1 VINFT
6 KILPKSNVD
15 WKSRPLSWKLGSEV
29 KLGVQ
34 DGFSDLDVSGRTR
47 GVFSGASRFAGSAWI
62 GVLSAT
68 DVSHLAFDDVV
79 DASKFGLV
87 RASFW
92 GATVVD
98 SFESSAT
105 SLSVQNFYLAE
116 FLQWALNISARA
128 VGFSETVEKVSEGS
142 INSAFQ

>member
-1 VINFT
+1 M
-6 KILPKSNVD
+6 
-15 WKSRPLSWKLGSEV
+15 

-47 GVFSGASRFAGSAWI
+47 GVFNGASRFADSVWI
-62 GVLSAT
+62 GVLFAT
-68 DVSHLAFDDVV
+68 DVGHLAFEDVV

-92 GATVVD
+92 GVTVVD
-98 SFESSAT
+98 SFESSARAT
-105 SLSVQNFYLAE
+105 SLSVQNFYLVAPA
-116 FLQWALNISARA
+116 FDDTILSLQWALNISARA
-128 VGFSETVEKVSEGS
+128 VGFSETVEKVSEES